1 MFPWSH
7 RPMLVRSTFQK
18 ISQSRSTGKFELKRR
33 EIQLLIIKLWIRYI
47 LDAGSQFVVIFK
59 IIISIIVVPNVLLNL
74 YIMAFGFGE
83 DKNYDLWQILNYS
96 EAMFFLE
103 ILQNFF
109 TSFSD
114 PEHYDVVT
122 SLKEIA

>member
-1 MFPWSH
+1 
-7 RPMLVRSTFQK
+7 MLVRSTFQK